1 MIFSKENAQKG
12 HRLLETE
19 PLLVRIR
26 KKHIREDQGFR
37 SSHKLH
43 SNNNKLSVETVRQ
56 FDDHHGNH
64 STFHMAGFFFG
75 NEVEE
80 KKESKMN
87 TNYAYCYC

>member
-1 MIFSKENAQKG
+1 MIFSKQNIQKG

-26 KKHIREDQGFR
+26 KKKKHIREDQGFR

-43 SNNNKLSVETVRQ
+43 RNNNKLSAETVRQ
-56 FDDHHGNH
+56 FDDHQGNH

-75 NEVEE
+75 NEVKKE
-80 KKESKMN
+80 KKKS
-87 TNYAYCYC
+87 

>member
-1 MIFSKENAQKG
+1 MVFLEENIQKG

-43 SNNNKLSVETVRQ
+43 RNNNKLSAETVRQ
-56 FDDHHGNH
+56 FDDHQGNH

-75 NEVEE
+75 NKVEN
-80 KKESKMN
+80 KSRMN
-87 TNYAYCYC
+87 TNYASCHC